1 MVKNQKKKSDTTQKV
16 LMLRLC
22 MEIPQNNAHQFP
34 ATGKNVT
41 SVTKKNYLLQSAQP
55 LLAIEE
61 IR

>member
-1 MVKNQKKKSDTTQKV
+1 
-16 LMLRLC
+16 

-41 SVTKKNYLLQSAQP
+41 IKCHKKNYLLQSAQP